1 MTEEKNKE
9 RKKII
14 RKNKLSEIYQ
24 DFVFSIF
31 GIDKMILIE

>member
-1 MTEEKNKE
+1 MTEEKNKK

-31 GIDKMILIE
+31 GMIK